1 MKEETILEAILPV
14 AQQNDTCL
22 LGTTTPSG
30 TDHIVSTMISAKDKK
45 GNPVIAT
52 VRIGKPCEEC
62 RQLKIL
68 CTHAENTV
76 AEGTSRKKR
85 ARYAAL
91 YEGREHIKMR
101 EYQGEI
107 GDVSR
112 PIFQPRWI
120 HLLKE
125 RPLLD
130 LPPVIDMLF
139 LTCDPAQGGA
149 CEWATIG
156 AYYDRSIGSMVICLL
171 DAIRLD
177 KASPSYIHD
186 QMLASVK
193 TLRAAH
199 PKFQDVP
206 IVYCVESA
214 PKMFAEMIDQYAE
227 EISSNEPVNVT
238 CMREGPNGDTG
249 VPKDNVN
256 TRMMADMS
264 AVFMENE
271 AVYFSK
277 YCVTS
282 IENSDVEKEKFK
294 LCSQLE
300 RIARKVD
307 EKTGKIRIDGK
318 DGGANDDYSVA
329 FMMQPYWYQWFWKST
344 KPHYESVKKYSS
356 GWRLPVTTEGFQVKE
371 YDPSIY
377 PEKERAL
384 KRQKISQDPAYL
396 NKVNQFN
403 NKNSGME
410 KWWIVKDSQLKK

>member
-14 AQQNDTCL
+14 AQQNDTCM

-30 TDHIVSTMISAKDKK
+30 TDHIVSTMISARDKK

-62 RQLKIL
+62 RQLKKL

-112 PIFQPRWI
+112 SIFQPRWV

-125 RPLLD
+125 RKLVD
-130 LPPVIDMLF
+130 VPPVIDMLF
-139 LTCDPAQGGA
+139 LTSDPAQGGA

-156 AYYDRSIGSMVICLL
+156 TYYDRNLGAMVICLL

-177 KASPSYIHD
+177 RASPANIHD
-186 QMLASVK
+186 QMLESVK

-199 PKFQDVP
+199 PKFKNVP

-227 EISSNEPVNVT
+227 EISAQEPINLT

-282 IENSDVEKEKFK
+282 VVGSTVEKEKFK
-294 LCSQLE
+294 LCSQMDK
-300 RIARKVD
+300 IARKVD

-318 DGGANDDYSVA
+318 DGGANDDYGVA

-344 KPHYESVKKYSS
+344 KPHYETVKQFSA
-356 GWRLPVTTEGFQVKE
+356 GWRMSVTSGGFQVKE
-371 YDPSIY
+371 YDPAIY
-377 PEKERAL
+377 PDKVRAL
-384 KRQKISQDPAYL
+384 KKQKTSHDPNYL
-396 NKVNQFN
+396 DKINQIHTTE
-403 NKNSGME
+403 S
-410 KWWIVKDSQLKK
+410 VCL